1 MTTGNFL
8 AAADWYAQLPSVF
21 TAAGA
26 FITAP
31 DGRVLLVKPNYRDY
45 WGLPGGICEHAEPP
59 HLACA
64 REVREELGL
73 DLAIGALLVIDWVAP
88 DGDRPDPIIY
98 LLFDGGVLG
107 DPAGIRLQHEE
118 LDGYEFVDPAEV
130 AGYLPPFAAPRVPAA
145 LAARAS
151 GSAIYLPVPA

>member
-73 DLAIGALLVIDWVAP
+73 DLAIG
-88 DGDRPDPIIY
+88 GDRHAYPHVGS
-98 LLFDGGVLG
+98 LLFGTGTVLDTSDPPGAAGVRVCGHKALDGG
-107 DPAGIRLQHEE
+107 AAIARRSC
-118 LDGYEFVDPAEV
+118 V
-130 AGYLPPFAAPRVPAA
+130 AAAP
-145 LAARAS
+145 
-151 GSAIYLPVPA
+151 